1 MELVTGSGSHVPSEP
16 VADSEAQ
23 VVTPKISPTS
33 GVVSLRKGISELIAP
48 WRHNGQKPPFTVGEM
63 AVFALINSD
72 YHDNSRENVHVLSI
86 AEIHASILR
95 TFGYYG
101 ELAINVFARLL
112 EEQRHQERV
121 ILEEVVEG
129 FPEVLRD
136 FDLPVTITSVR
147 WHTYRTPTEYGI
159 TPDAA
164 RVYLRR
170 WLEPAR
176 AGKFRFLDLSPELR
190 NKIYEQV
197 LRFPD
202 VGINFSDYKHFQ
214 LIPGDQKYD
223 HTVDHH
229 SEVNR
234 EQFVT
239 NQVCSELLALF
250 RTCKKIH
257 QESSSVFYGV
267 NNFRF
272 DTPKDLH
279 IALSAMPINAQEQ
292 IQCLHI
298 CLGADVTTFCD
309 LEPVGNM
316 LHHLA
321 PKRLKFSF
329 CHYHWFE
336 KYNQVRRSVYNRTG
350 KDSGKKPLRVDTFEM
365 VEELKPFMDLARRA
379 EKVEIFDSD
388 GTAFREFVMR
398 QLGLQQTSSAAVKH
412 GDWSHRVL
420 KG

>member
-1 MELVTGSGSHVPSEP
+1 MEPATDTDAPAMRESAAPELQ
-16 VADSEAQ
+16 EAEFEAFK
-23 VVTPKISPTS
+23 VSRVM
-33 GVVSLRKGISELIAP
+33 SLRKDIWQLIAP
-48 WRHNGQKPPFTVGEM
+48 WRHCGKKPPFTVGEM
-63 AVFALINSD
+63 AVFAMIHSNEHDDSD
-72 YHDNSRENVHVLSI
+72 RDVHVLSV
-86 AEIHASILR
+86 AEIHASILL
-95 TFGYYG
+95 TFSYYG
-101 ELAINVFARLL
+101 KLAINAFAYFSALQRL
-112 EEQRHQERV
+112 QKRV

-129 FPEVLRD
+129 FPENLRD
-136 FDLPVTITSVR
+136 FDLPLTITAVR
-147 WHTYRTPTEYGI
+147 WPTYRTPSEYGI
-159 TPDAA
+159 TANAA

-190 NKIYEQV
+190 NKIYEKV

-202 VGINFSDYKHFQ
+202 VGINFSEDKHFQ

-223 HTVDHH
+223 HTVDPY

-234 EQFVT
+234 EQFVS

-272 DTPKDLH
+272 DTLKDLH
-279 IALSAMPINAQEQ
+279 IALSAMPIRAQEQ

-298 CLGADVTTFCD
+298 CLGADATTFYD
-309 LEPVGNM
+309 MAPVGNM

-329 CHYHWFE
+329 FHCHWFE
-336 KYNQVRRSVYNRTG
+336 QYNQVRRSVYNRTG
-350 KDSGKKPLRVDTFEM
+350 KVSGKKPVQVDTCEM

-379 EKVEIFDSD
+379 EKIEIFDWG
-388 GTAFREFVMR
+388 GTAFREFVMG
-398 QLGLQQTSSAAVKH
+398 QLGLQQTCSAAVKQGNWVH
-412 GDWSHRVL
+412 CVV